1 VQTTKDDDS
10 TQKGTHRRTW
20 LRVLIIG
27 LLLYV
32 LGVALVAFTGNSTL
46 FPTVVLLG
54 SFMVPAAFVT
64 FLYERRGLS
73 DLSLPTTAL
82 SFFWGGVLGVF
93 AASIL
98 EPIFV
103 QGLDVATAFII
114 GVIEEFAKML
124 GIFLIARRRAH
135 NSELNGLIL
144 GAAAGMGF
152 AALESMGYAFNAF
165 LRSGGSLSATVIV
178 MLLRALLSPVGHG
191 TWTAILAG
199 VVFRESEPDHY
210 RLTRYVLGAY
220 VLVVVLHGLWD
231 AVPLIMAAFLLPG
244 LDVFIGQALVGLAG
258 ALILWWRWRQA
269 TQTNIKEGRAEPAEG
284 VA

>member
-1 VQTTKDDDS
+1 
-10 TQKGTHRRTW
+10 
-20 LRVLIIG
+20 
-27 LLLYV
+27 
-32 LGVALVAFTGNSTL
+32 
-46 FPTVVLLG
+46 
-54 SFMVPAAFVT
+54 MVPAAFVT

-73 DLSLPTTAL
+73 ELSLSTTAL

-124 GIFLIARRRAH
+124 GIFLIARHRAH

-178 MLLRALLSPVGHG
+178 ILLRGLLSPVGHG

-199 VVFRESEPDHY
+199 IIFRESEAHRY
-210 RLTRYVLGAY
+210 RLTRYVVGAY

-244 LDVFIGQALVGLAG
+244 LDVFIGQALVGVAG

-269 TQTNIKEGRAEPAEG
+269 TQAQSREPWAELAEG
-284 VA
+284 GA